1 MLPPPSQR
9 ADICCMDLTAHFLV
23 TGTRSGLISC
33 HTVAQQP
40 VAVNEYRHEGGGILR
55 LFAQPGGTR
64 LVFQDE
70 QQAVMM
76 LNQVRRCLGWQQ
88 CVQWQQWVRP
98 VLLTLP
104 SCARSMCDRL
114 VHAAGCSRLPL
125 FCPCRRLSLICISPP
140 CR

>member
-1 MLPPPSQR
+1 MDPGRSFDEQDVVLPPPSQR
-9 ADICCMDLTAHFLV
+9 ADICCMDLTPHFLV

-33 HTVAQQP
+33 HAVAQQP

-76 LNQVRRCLGWQQ
+76 LNQVRRCWGWQQ
-88 CVQWQQWVRP
+88 WGGSTGWNQCY
-98 VLLTLP
+98 
-104 SCARSMCDRL
+104 
-114 VHAAGCSRLPL
+114 
-125 FCPCRRLSLICISPP
+125 
-140 CR
+140 